1 MNRLNVRFFSIG
13 MLVASII
20 IFLYGFFFEND
31 TAKSESTAEKEGY
44 TLVEKDRLDLF
55 KEKIAGLEA
64 ENAELK
70 KTIEESKNAPTN
82 TAEQEKEQVFMF
94 EIREGMSLED
104 IARGLAG
111 IHIITDQN
119 DFINFMVQNGYE
131 KRVQP
136 GQYEFKQGISN
147 QEIAD
152 MITK

>member
-1 MNRLNVRFFSIG
+1 M
-13 MLVASII
+13 
-20 IFLYGFFFEND
+20 
-31 TAKSESTAEKEGY
+31 
-44 TLVEKDRLDLF
+44 DLF

-131 KRVQP
+131 K
-136 GQYEFKQGISN
+136 EFNRDNMNLSKEYQ
-147 QEIAD
+147 
-152 MITK
+152 TKKLLI